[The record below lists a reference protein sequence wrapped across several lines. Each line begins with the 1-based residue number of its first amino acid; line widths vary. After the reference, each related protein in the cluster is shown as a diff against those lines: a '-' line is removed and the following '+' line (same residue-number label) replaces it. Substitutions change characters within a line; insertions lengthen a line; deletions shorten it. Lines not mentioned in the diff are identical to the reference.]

1 MANLKDKVKEREARM
16 KKAMGD
22 EDLEKK
28 EYEEA
33 FEAEVTLDELK
44 ARKKEIAKE
53 YADTKDEALIEEL
66 KEIEKKIMKLKE
78 EK

>member
-1 MANLKDKVKEREARM
+1 MANLKDKIKEREARM

-28 EYEEA
+28 EYESEFDNA
-33 FEAEVTLDELK
+33 VTLDELK

-53 YADTKDEALIEEL
+53 YAKSKDDSLIEEL
-66 KEIEKKIMKLKE
+66 KEIEKKIMKL